1 MPAPAELGLQMVADA
16 LAAAFAEGE
25 AGTACTRALCR
36 IIPSLQFASLAVS
49 HPAGAGPGFVAA
61 SNLATQGPTTL
72 HLLDAGS
79 CAASLALQ
87 KRRPLTASLHAG
99 PAAAALASLADVR
112 MLQEAAPT
120 CQHLLCIPFGVAADG
135 CGEQHPACLGQGC
148 TGCSGALLLGL
159 DGPALPPGRLVLLQ
173 LLAQRLPAALAA
185 LCADTLAFVNFACG
199 AVATDAPSCACC
211 CELEDSADEEEQ
223 GHSGDSCSSGRRGSG
238 DGGAGPSTAMPL
250 PVQAP
255 HGVARDDDN
264 PSCGNTDSE
273 GSPSCS
279 ASTEKQTQAEAL
291 LPRPRL
297 GGCASAL
304 PQHGQRPC
312 SKALAA
318 AVAGDSGG
326 LEMHGLT
333 LRFHS
338 QLAEKEFGAL
348 RNPFYVATDS
358 VAALLMLAAMVAVS
372 FMQPFRAMYSTSLA
386 LSLGAGM
393 PLPLAFTFVGRLV
406 GWRSHQTWR
415 ERVVTALRLYALAFA
430 CLTGIPA
437 RQLPPAAA
445 GLAGRAAAFLRLS
458 GAEALFASAIGFL
471 LPQHAH
477 LPLQLAG
484 MCACIAGLPHLCA
497 TAYPA
502 ACPATC
508 VVPGAAAV
516 AAFGFALPTLVLRCI
531 ERRARLAFA
540 HQVRAAAG
548 TL

>member
-1 MPAPAELGLQMVADA
+1 M
-16 LAAAFAEGE
+16 
-25 AGTACTRALCR
+25 
-36 IIPSLQFASLAVS
+36 
-49 HPAGAGPGFVAA
+49 H
-61 SNLATQGPTTL
+61 L
-72 HLLDAGS
+72 HLPARLE
-79 CAASLALQ
+79 
-87 KRRPLTASLHAG
+87 RLTYPHVSTAES
-99 PAAAALASLADVR
+99 
-112 MLQEAAPT
+112 
-120 CQHLLCIPFGVAADG
+120 
-135 CGEQHPACLGQGC
+135 
-148 TGCSGALLLGL
+148 ALLLPL
-159 DGPALPPGRLVLLQ
+159 PTHPATCRRLVLLQ

-348 RNPFYVATDS
+348 RNPFYVAASALLIRCTSSGPAMLPAVRSVAEACGTARQLACACVAGMPRCQACLADRPAACRPMPRLQTDS

-372 FMQPFRAMYSTSLA
+372 FMQVRQGGCACCACRLA
-386 LSLGAGM
+386 LPCRACHAAASRLG
-393 PLPLAFTFVGRLV
+393 LPLAAPRHAAVPCQPANPLAPGHPLTAALPGHVQHLAGAVAGRRHAPPPGL
-406 GWRSHQTWR
+406 H
-415 ERVVTALRLYALAFA
+415 L
-430 CLTGIPA
+430 C
-437 RQLPPAAA
+437 RQAG
-445 GLAGRAAAFLRLS
+445 GLAQPP
-458 GAEALFASAIGFL
+458 E
-471 LPQHAH
+471 
-477 LPLQLAG
+477 
-484 MCACIAGLPHLCA
+484 
-497 TAYPA
+497 
-502 ACPATC
+502 
-508 VVPGAAAV
+508 
-516 AAFGFALPTLVLRCI
+516 
-531 ERRARLAFA
+531 
-540 HQVRAAAG
+540 
-548 TL
+548 